1 MNSKI
6 PGTSISQEIP
16 RDLEAHIFLTIII
29 KTQPSGLTLHPH
41 PFQSQLK
48 KGPKPFYFIG
58 HLAFTKYSISSV
70 GPIQPHHTPP
80 THTHTSHS
88 MLQLNTL
95 PNLLSLTPLNKHK
108 AASGKLRFSS
118 VKHVWLLLTCPV
130 SWGSGVQLPQFYPS
144 YIPS

>member
-16 RDLEAHIFLTIII
+16 RDLEAHIFLTLII

-70 GPIQPHHTPP
+70 GPIQPHRTPP
-80 THTHTSHS
+80 HTHFPLYALAQHPA
-88 MLQLNTL
+88 QLTESNSTQQ
-95 PNLLSLTPLNKHK
+95 
-108 AASGKLRFSS
+108 A
-118 VKHVWLLLTCPV
+118 
-130 SWGSGVQLPQFYPS
+130 
-144 YIPS
+144 